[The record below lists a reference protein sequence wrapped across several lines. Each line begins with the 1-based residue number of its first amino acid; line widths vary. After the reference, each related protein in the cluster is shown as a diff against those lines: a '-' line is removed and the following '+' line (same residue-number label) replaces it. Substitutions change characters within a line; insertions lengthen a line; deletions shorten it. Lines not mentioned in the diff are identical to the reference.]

1 MGLTKATL
9 TNLNNHHK
17 ITVLFNP
24 TEYTIAKT
32 NTWASK
38 PNVGKNVPKRDF
50 TGGNSRKLDIEL
62 FLDVLETRGAGAG
75 DHLGLDTHAD
85 VRKHVDELVALTL
98 IDQAKKN
105 PKTKK
110 ARPPLCLFQWGGQWS
125 FQAAVTSLSVRYT
138 LFREDGTPVR
148 ATAKI
153 SLEEAE
159 DELEQK
165 GTNPTSYAEPGRK
178 RREVRPFDTL
188 PLIAYEEYGDPAL
201 WRRIAEDNH
210 MDDPFALKAGQVLSI
225 PN

>member
-9 TNLNNHHK
+9 TNRNNNHEIK
-17 ITVLFNP
+17 VLFNP

-50 TGGNSRKLDIEL
+50 TGGNSRKLDLEL
-62 FLDVLETRGAGAG
+62 FLDVQETGAAS
-75 DHLGLDTHAD
+75 HMQLDTHAD

-138 LFREDGTPVR
+138 LFREDGTPIR
-148 ATAKI
+148 ATVKI

-188 PLIAYEEYGDPAL
+188 PLIAYEEYGDPTQ
-201 WRRIAEDNH
+201 WRRIAEDNRIA
-210 MDDPFALKAGQVLSI
+210 DPFALKAGQVLSI
-225 PN
+225 PS

>member
-1 MGLTKATL
+1 MGLTKAKL
-9 TNLNNHHK
+9 INRNNNHE
-17 ITVLFNP
+17 IEVLFNP

-50 TGGNSRKLDIEL
+50 TGGNSRKLDMEL
-62 FLDVLETRGAGAG
+62 FLDVLETGPA
-75 DHLGLDTHAD
+75 DHPRLNTKAD
-85 VRKHVDELVALTL
+85 VRTHVDALVALTL
-98 IDQAKKN
+98 IDPAKKN

-110 ARPPLCLFQWGGQWS
+110 ARPPLCLFQWGGHWS

-159 DELEQK
+159 DETEQK

-188 PLIAYEEYGDPAL
+188 PLIAYEEYGDPTQ
-201 WRRIAEDNH
+201 WRRIAEDNRL
-210 MDDPFALKAGQVLSI
+210 DNPFALKAGQILSI
-225 PN
+225 PG